1 MELYR
6 LATEEEIRDYKTV
19 ERILDT
25 LPEDERDDF
34 IDRVGDFAWA
44 FGKEQSKKYNKIR
57 KYLKKYGLTTK
68 VLRNWYF
75 TEAE

>member
-1 MELYR
+1 MELSR
-6 LATEEEIRDYKTV
+6 PAMEEEIRDYETV

-25 LPEDERDDF
+25 MPQDEAEDF
-34 IDRVGDFAWA
+34 IDRVGEFAWA
-44 FGKEQSKKYNKIR
+44 FGKEQCKKYSKVR

>member
-6 LATEEEIRDYKTV
+6 LATEEEIRDYETV

-25 LPEDERDDF
+25 MPQEEVDDF
-34 IDRVGDFAWA
+34 IDKVGDFAWA
-44 FGKEQSKKYNKIR
+44 FGKEQSKKYSKIR